1 MWDKKKPD
9 TPQAAVPEPKNWLPN
24 KKSTDAMR
32 PLDVPANRAAGWLG
46 SSLHVKGDIT
56 GSEDLLIDGSV
67 EGQIQLDGR
76 KLTVGTTAK
85 LTADINA
92 RDVVVYGCVKGN
104 VRAKGR
110 IEIKKDGSVVGNLT
124 TAQIMIEDGADFKG
138 SIEIDRSAAEEAAKS
153 ASSRAAAAAAGAGAG
168 PKTI

>member
-32 PLDVPANRAAGWLG
+32 PMDAPANRAAGWLG

-67 EGQIQLDGR
+67 QGLIQLDER

-92 RDVVVYGCVKGN
+92 RDVVVYGYVKGN
-104 VRAKGR
+104 VRASGR
-110 IEIKKDGSVVGNLT
+110 IEIKKNGSVIGNLT

-138 SIEIDRSAAEEAAKS
+138 SIEIDRGSEREAV
-153 ASSRAAAAAAGAGAG
+153 SSRAASAAAGAG
-168 PKTI
+168 PKGI